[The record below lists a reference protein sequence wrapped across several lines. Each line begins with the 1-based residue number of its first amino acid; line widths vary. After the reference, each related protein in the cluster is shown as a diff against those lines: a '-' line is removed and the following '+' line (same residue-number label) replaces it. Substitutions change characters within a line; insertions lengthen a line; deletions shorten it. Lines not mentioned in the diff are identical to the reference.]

1 MNDKPD
7 RADDKATGDT
17 EPEHGKR
24 PPRTEG
30 KGQKKKPGDA
40 ARKMREMFKGQAPP
54 RDARAAHRDGGARS
68 APVE

>member
-17 EPEHGKR
+17 GPEREKR

-30 KGQKKKPGDA
+30 EAPKKKPGDA
-40 ARKMREMFKGQAPP
+40 ARKMREMFKGQGLP
-54 RDARAAHRDGGARS
+54 RDVRTTPRDGGARS